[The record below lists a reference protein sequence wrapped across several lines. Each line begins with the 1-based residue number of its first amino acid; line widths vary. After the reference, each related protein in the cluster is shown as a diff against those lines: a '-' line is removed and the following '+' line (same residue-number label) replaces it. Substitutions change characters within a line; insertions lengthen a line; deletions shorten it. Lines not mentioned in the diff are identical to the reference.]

1 MSFKYDFMNYAGHAL
16 VSYSAILAYDVF
28 VDGRNI
34 SESLVMKDGVVFAVS
49 TIASSLAY
57 DVISG
62 FLPYL
67 SEGSVGG
74 MISRPL
80 LTGAI
85 YMWFYDMMI
94 SEKYMNTRED
104 SKTFM
109 VGAGL
114 CLVSGYLQNPIMS
127 LFGMKMGY

>member
-1 MSFKYDFMNYAGHAL
+1 MKHTIAPEIIDDHYDP
-16 VSYSAILAYDVF
+16 S
-28 VDGRNI
+28 
-34 SESLVMKDGVVFAVS
+34 VVRSQV
-49 TIASSLAY
+49 ASSLAY

-67 SEGSVGG
+67 NEGSVGG
-74 MISRPL
+74 LISRPL

-127 LFGMKMGY
+127 LFGMKNY

>member
-1 MSFKYDFMNYAGHAL
+1 MSFKYDFMNYAGHTL
-16 VSYSAILAYDVF
+16 VSFGAILAYDVF
-28 VDGRNI
+28 VDGRNV
-34 SESLVMKDGVVFAVS
+34 SESLVMKDGLVFAVS

-62 FLPYL
+62 LLPYIN
-67 SEGSVGG
+67 EGSIGG
-74 MISRPL
+74 LISRPL

-94 SEKYMNTRED
+94 TEKYNGTRDE

-127 LFGMKMGY
+127 LFGMKNY